1 MERKIKVLGTGKY
14 LPKRQVTATELD
26 ARLGVPAG
34 WVEKK
39 SGVSVRHY
47 VTDETAAQM
56 GAIAALQALEAAGL
70 TMHDIDCLVCAS
82 GTAQQEIPC
91 TAALIQEELQ
101 LSRSGIP
108 CFDINSTCLS
118 FVTALDVLSCSMAL
132 GIYERVLIISTEIAS
147 VGLNWEQK
155 ESCVLFGDGAA
166 AVVIGRTPDT
176 ETARIIGS
184 AMKTYSEG
192 AHYSEIRGGGTM
204 LHPSQYAQGRE
215 ADFTF
220 DMDGRKIFRLTSQR
234 ITGFVEQLLA
244 AVSLKK
250 EQLKAV
256 IPHQASGMAMR
267 IMASKLGFSDQQMVN
282 ILAHHGNMIAASIP
296 LALHEAIVH
305 RRIER
310 GDRVLLL
317 GTSAGL
323 SLGGVVLEY

>member
-14 LPKRQVTATELD
+14 LPKRQVTAAELD

-70 TMHDIDCLVCAS
+70 SVHDIDCIVCAS

-118 FVTALDVLSCSMAL
+118 FVTALDVISCSMAL

-155 ESCVLFGDGAA
+155 ESCILFGDGAA
-166 AVVIGRTPDT
+166 AVVIGRASDT
-176 ETARIIGS
+176 ETARIYGS

-204 LHPSQYAQGRE
+204 LHPSQYAKGRE

-305 RRIER
+305 SRIER

-323 SLGGVVLEY
+323 SLGGIVLEY

>member
-14 LPKRQVTATELD
+14 LPKRKVTAAELD

-70 TMHDIDCLVCAS
+70 SVHDIDCLVCAS

-132 GIYERVLIISTEIAS
+132 EIYERVLIISTEIAS

-155 ESCVLFGDGAA
+155 ESCILFGDGAA
-166 AVVIGRTPDT
+166 AVVIGRTSDT
-176 ETARIIGS
+176 ETARIFGS
-184 AMKTYSEG
+184 SMKTYSEG

-296 LALHEAIVH
+296 LALHEAIVQK
-305 RRIER
+305 RVER

-323 SLGGVVLEY
+323 SLGGIVLEY

>member
-14 LPKRQVTATELD
+14 LPKRQVTAAELD

-132 GIYERVLIISTEIAS
+132 GIYERVLIVSTEIAS

-155 ESCVLFGDGAA
+155 ESCVLFGDGAS

-176 ETARIIGS
+176 ETARIFGS

-323 SLGGVVLEY
+323 SLGGIVLEY